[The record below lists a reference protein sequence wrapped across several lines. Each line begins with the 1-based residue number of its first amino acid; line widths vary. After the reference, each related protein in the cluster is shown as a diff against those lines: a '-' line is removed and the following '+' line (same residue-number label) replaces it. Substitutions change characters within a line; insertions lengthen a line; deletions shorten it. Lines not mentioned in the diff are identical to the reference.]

1 LKDRGC
7 LCPYYIQSFGGISGY
22 NNYYLRRLYQEFE
35 EESRGFDDLCPLAK
49 KRGLGYNKVASEN
62 LS

>member
-1 LKDRGC
+1 LGGY
-7 LCPYYIQSFGGISGY
+7 LQSLGGNSGDKT
-22 NNYYLRRLYQEFE
+22 YYLRRLYQEFE
-35 EESRGFDDLCPLAK
+35 EESRGFDDLCPLEK